1 MKTTCLVYLILAS
14 CLLAGVAAQSNETS
28 VGSNMG
34 ELPYET
40 TGSLSIREL
49 YIVEGGTGVG
59 HPLPIR
65 IIISNDGPMDFN
77 GPFWANLFA
86 DDLLIEENGAAAL
99 FLASGESMEFNFARP
114 VTFMEAGPHT
124 VSVQIG
130 SGEQVFNEKSATVFV
145 SDELMEPPSFSVSEF
160 YIEPMDLMV
169 DKSFSGGFTIENYLD
184 KELSLDCG
192 LFVKVHLATDTGRVL
207 DSGNEDRPL
216 VTETFKIPP
225 GPAKKYKF
233 AKISGIK
240 YPGTYLL
247 NLSCKDQFG
256 VSSQSLELHVGGE
269 ASQDKPE
276 STGAP
281 MASSASPFDSTTGLG
296 GKTAGGMVPPANSEG
311 AKSILLLLVLG
322 VLAAIAFGVIYYVE
336 KKRRKVKTKE
346 ISEDLEEA
354 IELEQLKK
362 KKDEI
367 EEMIKIA
374 KAKYYKRAMDEDVYK
389 KIVGDNQNKLIEI
402 EAKINEIERRV
413 ERLEGSIK
421 KATK

>member
-1 MKTTCLVYLILAS
+1 MKTTCLVYLMLAS
-14 CLLAGVAAQSNETS
+14 CLLAGAAAQSDETA
-28 VGSNMG
+28 GN
-34 ELPYET
+34 
-40 TGSLSIREL
+40 LSIRDLFVEDIAGIGQSL
-49 YIVEGGTGVG
+49 PVQIV
-59 HPLPIR
+59 
-65 IIISNDGPMDFN
+65 ISNDGPMDFN
-77 GPFWANLFA
+77 SPFWANLFA

-99 FLASGESMEFNFARP
+99 FLMSGERMEFNFARP
-114 VTFMEAGPHT
+114 VTFMEVGPHT
-124 VSVQIG
+124 VNVQIG
-130 SGEQVFNEKSATVFV
+130 SGEQVFSEKNMIVLV
-145 SDELMEPPSFSVSEF
+145 WGELMGPPSFRVSEF

-192 LFVKVHLATDTGRVL
+192 LFVKAHLSTETGRVL
-207 DSGNEDRPL
+207 DIGNENKPL
-216 VTETFKIPP
+216 VTETFKILP

-233 AKISGIK
+233 AKISGIR

-269 ASQDKPE
+269 MPQDK
-276 STGAP
+276 TGSIAG
-281 MASSASPFDSTTGLG
+281 ALATSPFDSTTDLG

-421 KATK
+421 KATR